1 MPAFGNVVIKDGKA
15 TPLDHTFGPDSRD
28 QNGVAVYQDRSGG
41 VAAGNWTMSISRR
54 APIAN
59 GQGVYKVVA
68 KLRVPTLDVTSPAT
82 GSGIQPAPTVAYAT
96 EASLEFL
103 IPARGTLDERK
114 DILALA
120 KNLLGHA
127 VMASVVQNLEGIYA

>member
-1 MPAFGNVVIKDGKA
+1 MPAFGNVVIKDSA
-15 TPLDHTFGPDSRD
+15 AVDHTFAPENRDS
-28 QNGVAVYQDRSGG
+28 NGVAVYADRASGI
-41 VAAGNWTMSISRR
+41 AAGFWTLSISRR
-54 APIAN
+54 APLAN

-68 KLRVPTLDVTSPAT
+68 KLRRPTLDVTSPST
-82 GSGIQPAPTVAYAT
+82 GTGIQPAPSAAYAM

-120 KNLLGHA
+120 KNLLGNA
-127 VMASVVQNLEGIYA
+127 VMTAVVENLESVYS